1 MHLHPTRH
9 KTGYSAASTLSVT
22 MSQQFQINPILQR
35 LSDADSDFR
44 FMALNDLHSL
54 VTASSNTLSNDTGTT
69 ARLIDGVVKALDDSN
84 GEVQNLAVKWWLTS
98 LLEKL
103 AELILTSSDPSIPA
117 TALRLVISSLPKYGG
132 APLTASGAT
141 TITSTTTPQ
150 ISIQRVVIPKLL
162 VMLKAEQAR
171 SSSSQHGG
179 GGVSIDMVDV
189 LIEVLR
195 CFGDTVS
202 QHDLEKL
209 QSALLGLIESDRCS
223 SVVKKRAV
231 TALASLGV
239 YASDGLLSNI
249 VSHLIMSFRA
259 THITP
264 NKQRLLVSITG
275 ALSRS
280 TPKRFGPYLKTLA
293 PFVLALVDGH
303 DLERDEDDSEPQT
316 EQDEVRE
323 AALAALESFLAH
335 CPGEMKNF
343 TTEVIGAGLRF
354 LKYDPNYAVDDDEE
368 DEEMGG
374 TQQDDDDDDATNLD
388 DEEFEDDGAFS
399 DDDDISWKVR
409 RGAAKLLSTIISTRA
424 EDLLKEVLY
433 REVAPSLLK
442 RFSEREENVRLE
454 VLSTTTTL
462 IKKTRDLAYSTM
474 SAGPAPRIVS
484 VKKRRRGSDISMY
497 EQGQTS
503 MAPPEQPSAS
513 HALQKLSPELAKSSA
528 KLLKNPSLNTKQ
540 TTVDLLSALIT
551 ALLDPNAT
559 LIAVLDHIVNIVAA
573 SESRSTAPASAAA
586 SGSAA
591 ASSSS
596 LRIESLKF
604 LSTAFVEGGDDAL
617 KPFLKKIVDAVAIA
631 IKDKFYKISSQA
643 LATASEMLNLLSAE
657 IALEDVSYFRTLFEA
672 IVSKIQQNDADLE
685 VRERAIEAMG
695 SLLAVSSET
704 TYLDAESRSKAFTLL
719 LERLR
724 NETTRLT
731 TVRAIEKLAQAAQE
745 GDLPPAWVKDVISEL
760 GAQLRKANR
769 ALRGSSLVTLR
780 ALVLNP
786 AVQPTISEATANE
799 LVMMLSPLLSSS
811 DLHLCGPALQILSVL
826 VEAGIKLQPANI
838 QSLAELGQNPLSGG
852 PLEALLGLIRSAT
865 AKGQGDDILRQYI
878 SLGVTGNTVVVAKAI
893 GTILATGAYAKQDLS
908 VSLASFVGE
917 IQSSSDDRV
926 KSLALMVLGEA
937 GLNGHGEFSLGPDIF
952 IHQLRSTSE
961 ELPLAAATAL
971 GLAGVGNPQQFV
983 PAIIKEFAQ
992 GTSKDQY
999 LLLHSYKE
1007 ILQHSV
1013 QKPEN
1018 IREYSSEIWQHLF
1031 AAAQHDESKSIAA
1044 ECVGRLVII
1053 DPGTYIPGL
1062 QQRLGDNDPATRAV
1076 VISALRYTFTDTT
1089 GSFDAYLKPV
1099 VAELLVAMLND
1110 PSLDNRKLALTA
1122 LNSAA
1127 HNKANLVKANLP
1139 SLLPLVYQETVIKP
1153 ELIREVQMGPFKHKV
1168 DDGLELRKS
1177 AYDTLYALIE
1187 TSYAR
1192 MNPSQIYDRIIA
1204 GLSDEH
1210 EVQIICNLMLGK
1222 LVVIGKEDIIK
1233 RLDSIAEKY
1242 KATLSIRAKENAV
1255 KQELEKIAELN
1266 RSILRTTL
1274 TIQTHVGT
1282 GAFHEQAWLAYH
1294 DWVKSNHGA
1303 EMASL
1308 EKEEAKAA
1316 KGMGI

>member
-1 MHLHPTRH
+1 
-9 KTGYSAASTLSVT
+9 

-54 VTASSNTLSNDTGTT
+54 VTSSSNTLSNDTGTT

-84 GEVQNLAVKWWLTS
+84 GEVQNLAVKCLAPLSLKIKDSQLTS

-103 AELILTSSDPSIPA
+103 AELTLTSNDPSIPA
-117 TALRLVISSLPKYGG
+117 TALRLVIGSLPKYMGG
-132 APLTASGAT
+132 APGVTAPSA
-141 TITSTTTPQ
+141 TTTPQ
-150 ISIQRVVIPKLL
+150 VSIQRVVIPKLL
-162 VMLKAEQAR
+162 VMLKAEQDK
-171 SSSSQHGG
+171 SSSSQHG

-209 QSALLGLIESDRCS
+209 QAALLGLVESDRCS

-231 TALASLGV
+231 TALASLGI

-249 VSHLIMSFRA
+249 VSHLIMAFRA
-259 THITP
+259 SHITP
-264 NKQRLLVSITG
+264 NKQRLLVSTAG

-335 CPGEMKNF
+335 CPVQMKSF
-343 TTEVIGAGLRF
+343 TEEVIAAGLRF
-354 LKYDPNYAVDDDEE
+354 LKYDPNYAVDDEE
-368 DEEMGG
+368 ADEEMGG
-374 TQQDDDDDDATNLD
+374 TQQDDDDDDDDAGNLD
-388 DEEFEDDGAFS
+388 DEEFEDDAFS

-424 EDLLKEVLY
+424 EDLLKETLY
-433 REVAPSLLK
+433 REVAPSLVK

-454 VLSTTTTL
+454 VLATTTTL
-462 IKKTRDLAYSTM
+462 IRKTRDLAYSGSTPAQRTA
-474 SAGPAPRIVS
+474 SA
-484 VKKRRRGSDISMY
+484 KKRRRGSDISMY
-497 EQGQTS
+497 EQEK
-503 MAPPEQPSAS
+503 MAMQPPEQPSAS
-513 HALQKLSPELAKSSA
+513 YALQKLSPELAKSSA
-528 KLLKNPSLNTKQ
+528 RLLKNPSLNTKQ
-540 TTVDLLSALIT
+540 TTVDLLSSLIT
-551 ALLDPNAT
+551 ALPDPNAT
-559 LIAVLDHIVNIVAA
+559 LTTVLESIVNIVAA
-573 SESRSTAPASAAA
+573 SESRSVAPASAAA

-604 LSTAFVEGGDDAL
+604 LSTAFVEGGDEAL
-617 KPFLKKIVDAVAIA
+617 KPFISKIVQAVAIA
-631 IKDKFYKISSQA
+631 AKDKFYKISSQA
-643 LATASEMLNLLSAE
+643 LATASEMLSLLAAE
-657 IALEDVSYFRTLFEA
+657 MALEDVSCFNTLFDA
-672 IVSKIQQNDADLE
+672 IVSKIQQNDTDLE

-695 SLLAVSSET
+695 SLLAVTSGT
-704 TYLDAESRSKAFTLL
+704 KYLDQGSRDMAFTLL

-731 TVRAIEKLAQAAQE
+731 TVRAIEKLAQEAQPD
-745 GDLPPAWVKDVISEL
+745 DLPAAWVKDVISEL

-769 ALRGSSLVTLR
+769 ALRGSSLVALR

-786 AVQPTISEATANE
+786 AVQPTLSSATAEE
-799 LVMMLSPLLSSS
+799 LVTVLTPLLQSS

-826 VEAGIKLQPANI
+826 IESGINLKAENI
-838 QSLAELGQNPLSGG
+838 QSIAELGQNPLSGG
-852 PLEALLGLIRSAT
+852 PLEALLGLVKSAT
-865 AKGQGDDILRQYI
+865 VKGQGDEILKQYLN
-878 SLGVTGNTVVVAKAI
+878 LGVSGNTVVVAKVI
-893 GTILATGAYAKQDLS
+893 GRILASGADSGQGLS
-908 VSLASFVGE
+908 VSLASFVSE
-917 IQSSSDDRV
+917 IKNSSDDKR
-926 KSLALMVLGEA
+926 KGLALMVLGEA
-937 GLNGHGEFSLGPDIF
+937 GLNGHGEFSLGPEIF
-952 IHQLRSTSE
+952 VEQLRSPSE

-1018 IREYSSEIWQHLF
+1018 IGEFGSEIWEHLF
-1031 AAAQHDESKSIAA
+1031 SAAKHDESKSIAA

-1062 QQRLGDNDPATRAV
+1062 QQRLGDPDPAARAV

-1099 VAELLVAMLND
+1099 VADLLVAMLND

-1127 HNKANLVKANLP
+1127 HNKANLVKANLS

-1192 MNPSQIYDRIIA
+1192 MNPSQIYERIVA
-1204 GLSDEH
+1204 GVGDEH

-1222 LVVIGKEDIIK
+1222 LVAIGKEDIIK

-1242 KATLSIRAKENAV
+1242 KATLSIRAKDNAV
-1255 KQELEKIAELN
+1255 KQELEKMTELN

-1274 TIQTHVGT
+1274 TIQSHVGT
-1282 GAFHEQAWLAYH
+1282 GANREQAWVAYH

-1316 KGMGI
+1316 KGVGI

>member
-1 MHLHPTRH
+1 
-9 KTGYSAASTLSVT
+9 

-54 VTASSNTLSNDTGTT
+54 VTSSSNTLSNDTGTT

-84 GEVQNLAVKWWLTS
+84 GEVQNLAVKCLAPLSLKIKDSQLTS

-103 AELILTSSDPSIPA
+103 AELTLTSTDPSIPA
-117 TALRLVISSLPKYGG
+117 TALRLVISSLPKYV
-132 APLTASGAT
+132 GAT
-141 TITSTTTPQ
+141 ATSGPTAATTTPQ
-150 ISIQRVVIPKLL
+150 VSIQRVVIPRLL
-162 VMLKAEQAR
+162 VMLKAEQAKT
-171 SSSSQHGG
+171 SNSQHG

-202 QHDLEKL
+202 QNDLERL
-209 QSALLGLIESDRCS
+209 QAALLGLVESDRCS

-239 YASDGLLSNI
+239 YASDSLLSNI
-249 VSHLIMSFRA
+249 VSHLILAFRA
-259 THITP
+259 SHITP

-280 TPKRFGPYLKTLA
+280 TPKRFGPYLRTLA

-335 CPGEMKNF
+335 CGVEMKNF
-343 TTEVIGAGLRF
+343 TSEVIAAGLRF
-354 LKYDPNYAVDDDEE
+354 LKYDPNYAVDDGED

-424 EDLLKEVLY
+424 EDLLKETLY
-433 REVAPSLLK
+433 REVAPSLVK

-454 VLSTTTTL
+454 VLATTTTL
-462 IKKTRDLAYSTM
+462 VKKTRDLAYS
-474 SAGPAPRIVS
+474 SSSSSQRIVS

-497 EQGQTS
+497 EQEKMS

-528 KLLKNPSLNTKQ
+528 RLLKNPSLNTKQ

-551 ALLDPNAT
+551 ALPDPNAT
-559 LIAVLDHIVNIVAA
+559 LLTVLDPIVNIVAA
-573 SESRSTAPASAAA
+573 SESKSTAPASAAA
-586 SGSAA
+586 SGSSA

-617 KPFLKKIVDAVAIA
+617 KPSLKKIVEALAIA
-631 IKDKFYKISSQA
+631 AKDKFYKISSQA
-643 LATASEMLNLLSAE
+643 LATVSEMLTLLAAE
-657 IALEDVSYFRTLFEA
+657 IALEDVSYFGILFDA

-695 SLLAVSSET
+695 CLLAVTSGT
-704 TYLDAESRSKAFTLL
+704 KYLDEASRNKAFTLL

-731 TVRAIEKLAQAAQE
+731 TVRAIEKLAQAAQPN
-745 GDLPPAWVKDVISEL
+745 DLPAAWVKDVVSEL

-769 ALRGSSLVTLR
+769 ALRGSSLVALR

-786 AVQPTISEATANE
+786 AVQPTLSEATANE
-799 LVMMLSPLLSSS
+799 LVLMLTPLLSSS

-826 VEAGIKLQPANI
+826 VEAGIKLQPNNI
-838 QSLAELGQNPLSGG
+838 TSLAELGQNPLSGG

-865 AKGQGDDILRQYI
+865 AKGQGDDILQQYLR
-878 SLGVTGNTVVVAKAI
+878 LGVTGNTVVVAKAI

-908 VSLASFVGE
+908 VSLKSFVSE
-917 IQSSSDDRV
+917 IETSDDDKR

-952 IHQLRSTSE
+952 IHQLRSQSE

-983 PAIIKEFAQ
+983 PEIIKEFAH
-992 GTSKDQY
+992 GTSRDQY

-1018 IREYSSEIWQHLF
+1018 ISEWSSEIWQHLF

-1062 QQRLGDNDPATRAV
+1062 QQQLTDPDPAARAV

-1099 VAELLVAMLND
+1099 VADLLVAMLND

-1127 HNKANLVKANLP
+1127 HNKANLIKANLP
-1139 SLLPLVYQETVIKP
+1139 SLLPLVYQETIIKP

-1192 MNPSQIYDRIIA
+1192 MNPTQIYDRIIA
-1204 GLSDEH
+1204 GLGDEH

-1242 KATLSIRAKENAV
+1242 KATLSIRPKENAV

-1274 TIQTHVGT
+1274 TIQVHVGT
-1282 GAFHEQAWLAYH
+1282 GANHEQAWLAYH
-1294 DWVKSNHGA
+1294 DWVKNNYGP

-1316 KGMGI
+1316 KGMAI

>member
-1 MHLHPTRH
+1 
-9 KTGYSAASTLSVT
+9 

-54 VTASSNTLSNDTGTT
+54 VTSSSNTLSNDTGTT

-84 GEVQNLAVKWWLTS
+84 GEVQNLAVKCLAPLSLKIKDSQLTS

-103 AELILTSSDPSIPA
+103 AELTLTSSDPSIPA
-117 TALRLVISSLPKYGG
+117 TALRLVISSLPKYVGS
-132 APLTASGAT
+132 TATAGPTAA
-141 TITSTTTPQ
+141 TTTPQ
-150 ISIQRVVIPKLL
+150 VSIQRVVIPKLL
-162 VMLKAEQAR
+162 VMLKAEQAK
-171 SSSSQHGG
+171 SSSSQHG

-239 YASDGLLSNI
+239 YASDSLLSNI

-259 THITP
+259 SHITP

-280 TPKRFGPYLKTLA
+280 TPKRFGPYLRTLA

-335 CPGEMKNF
+335 CSVEMKNF
-343 TTEVIGAGLRF
+343 TDEVIAAGLRF
-354 LKYDPNYAVDDDEE
+354 LKYDPNYAVDDEE
-368 DEEMGG
+368 DDEEMGG

-424 EDLLKEVLY
+424 EDLLKETLY
-433 REVAPSLLK
+433 REVAPSLVK

-454 VLSTTTTL
+454 VLATTTTL
-462 IKKTRDLAYSTM
+462 IRKTRDLAYS
-474 SAGPAPRIVS
+474 SSSSSQRIVS

-497 EQGQTS
+497 EQEKTS

-528 KLLKNPSLNTKQ
+528 RLLKNPSLNTKQ

-551 ALLDPNAT
+551 ALPDPNAT
-559 LIAVLDHIVNIVAA
+559 LLTVLDPIVNIVAA
-573 SESRSTAPASAAA
+573 SESKSTAPASAAA
-586 SGSAA
+586 SGSSA

-617 KPFLKKIVDAVAIA
+617 KPSLKKIVEAVAIA
-631 IKDKFYKISSQA
+631 AKDKFYKISSQA
-643 LATASEMLNLLSAE
+643 LATASEMLSLLAAE
-657 IALEDVSYFRTLFEA
+657 IALEDVSYFATLFDA

-695 SLLAVSSET
+695 CLLAVTSGT
-704 TYLDAESRSKAFTLL
+704 KYLDEESRTKAFTLL

-731 TVRAIEKLAQAAQE
+731 TVRAIEKLAQATQPN
-745 GDLPPAWVKDVISEL
+745 DLPAAWVKDVVSEL

-769 ALRGSSLVTLR
+769 ALRGSSLVALR

-786 AVQPTISEATANE
+786 AVQPTLSEATANE
-799 LVMMLSPLLSSS
+799 LVLMLTPLLSSS

-826 VEAGIKLQPANI
+826 VEAGIKLQPVNI
-838 QSLAELGQNPLSGG
+838 SSLAELGQNPLSGG

-865 AKGQGDDILRQYI
+865 AKGQGDDILQQYLR
-878 SLGVTGNTVVVAKAI
+878 LGVTGNTIVVAKAI

-908 VSLASFVGE
+908 VSLASFVSE
-917 IQSSSDDRV
+917 IENSNDDKR
-926 KSLALMVLGEA
+926 KGLALMVLGEA

-971 GLAGVGNPQQFV
+971 GLAGVGDPQQFV
-983 PAIIKEFAQ
+983 PAIIKEFAH

-1018 IREYSSEIWQHLF
+1018 ISKYSSEIWQHLF

-1062 QQRLGDNDPATRAV
+1062 QQQLTDPDPAARAV

-1099 VAELLVAMLND
+1099 VADLLVSMLND

-1127 HNKANLVKANLP
+1127 HNKANLVKANLA

-1204 GLSDEH
+1204 GLGDEH

-1282 GAFHEQAWLAYH
+1282 GANHEQAWVAYH